1 MRDFLRKTLAL
12 WCLRL
17 VRPYFIDRSIGQ
29 YVKLTDYGFHEA
41 FENNPQIVFES
52 KRSGLKWGKRFL
64 PKACWYLNRYL
75 AKGLWT
81 NQREAVLRRVGV
93 AEPLLEHLDMLLAP
107 HDTCG
112 YNDYKKYSISPDVQK
127 PEGKMVVYTVL
138 TGDYDNIVDPLYVTP
153 GVDYLVFTNREIKKK
168 VWKTIK
174 VDNGGLSDLMLSRR
188 IKMLPQEYLP
198 QGYNTNI
205 YVDANVIIFG
215 DITMLATK
223 LNEQCHF
230 AVSAHSMRN
239 KVKEEL
245 DELVNLGKVESSLA
259 DNVFSRYIAEG
270 FEDNL
275 GLAECTVLVRHG
287 GNYGLD
293 KLMQT
298 WWKEFSTNGL
308 NRDQISLMYCIW
320 KEDYKMYELMD
331 GHVMGNQFCT
341 VQSHKKNVSQNQ
353 TKI

>member
-1 MRDFLRKTLAL
+1 MRVFFRKILAL
-12 WCLRL
+12 LCFRM

-41 FENNPQIVFES
+41 FENNPQIVFEN
-52 KRSGLKWGKRFL
+52 KPGGLKWGKRFL
-64 PKACWYLNRYL
+64 PEACWYINRYI

-81 NQREAVLRRVGV
+81 NLPEAVLRRMGV
-93 AEPLLEHLDMLLAP
+93 AEPLIGHLDLLLAP
-107 HDTCG
+107 HDTYG
-112 YNDYKKYSISPDVQK
+112 YNDYKKYSISPEARM
-127 PEGKMVVYTVL
+127 PEGKMVVYSVM
-138 TGDYDNIVDPLYVTP
+138 TGDYDNIIDPLYVTP
-153 GVDYLVFTNREIKKK
+153 GIDYLLFTNREIKKK

-174 VDNGGLSDLMLSRR
+174 VDNDGLSDLMLSRR

-198 QGYNTNI
+198 KGYDTCI

-230 AVSAHSMRN
+230 AVSAHSVRN

-245 DELVNLGKVESSLA
+245 DELVNLGMVDCSLA
-259 DNVFSRYIAEG
+259 DIVFSRYIAEG

-275 GLAECTVLVRHG
+275 GLGECTALVRHC

-298 WWKEFSTNGL
+298 WWKEFSINGL

-320 KEDYKMYELMD
+320 KEEYKAYELMD

-341 VQSHKKNVSQNQ
+341 VQSHKRRVS
-353 TKI
+353 